1 MFALVKEWKL
11 NTKDPVATAKFS
23 PDGIRLAIVQD
34 LNVLIYAVNS
44 KNNDS
49 AGQVDVTP
57 LIQITT
63 SHTSPISDLV
73 WSPDSQCIATASDDY
88 SIEIIHYHYGHLHRL
103 IGHTA
108 PVTNLTYNP
117 RGNLLYS
124 SSMDESIK
132 VWDVLNGTLLKTI
145 SAHSETVV
153 SIDISK
159 GDPSILCSGSYDGL
173 IRLFDSQTGHC
184 LKTLTYDKDWKR
196 ENEGVIPI
204 IKVEVSFNG
213 KYILV
218 KSLDGIIK
226 IWDCVRG
233 DVIRVFNSQGINS
246 NNGNDNDN
254 NNNGNPSEREE
265 QEGNNTFLKYSTDCR
280 LFYPKNSNTDPLIIS
295 GDETGIVY
303 CWKCNKPNES
313 LQVLQDPEK
322 WHKDYPILSIDTN
335 HKLDLICVL
344 SMNGVCSIWKWEGE
358 DSENDD
364 DEMGKEK

>member
-1 MFALVKEWKL
+1 MFTLVKEWRLDNK
-11 NTKDPVATAKFS
+11 NPVATSKFS
-23 PDGIRLAIVQD
+23 PDGTRLAIVQD
-34 LNVLIYAVNS
+34 LNIVIYSVHI
-44 KNNDS
+44 KNDDNGD
-49 AGQVDVTP
+49 QVAIAP
-57 LIQITT
+57 LTQITT
-63 SHTSPISDLV
+63 SHASPISDLL

-103 IGHTA
+103 VGHTA

-124 SSMDESIK
+124 ASMDESIK

-145 SAHSETVV
+145 SAHSESVV
-153 SIDISK
+153 SIDISE

-226 IWDCVRG
+226 IWDCIRG
-233 DVIRVFNSQGINS
+233 DVIRVFNSQS
-246 NNGNDNDN
+246 VHNDI
-254 NNNGNPSEREE
+254 NGNPSERQS
-265 QEGNNTFLKYSTDCR
+265 QERSNTFLKYSTDCR
-280 LFYPKNSNTDPLIIS
+280 LFYPKNSNTDPLVIS
-295 GDETGIVY
+295 GDETGTVY
-303 CWKCNKPNES
+303 CWKCNKPNET
-313 LQVLQDPEK
+313 LQILQDPEK
-322 WHKDYPILSIDTN
+322 WHKNYPILSIDTN
-335 HKLDLICVL
+335 NKLDLICIL
-344 SMNGVCSIWKWEGE
+344 SMNGVCSIWKWSG
-358 DSENDD
+358 DD
-364 DEMGKEK
+364 VDNGI

>member
-1 MFALVKEWKL
+1 MFTFVKEWKL
-11 NTKDPVATAKFS
+11 NTKNPVATSNFS
-23 PDGIRLAIVQD
+23 PDGTRLAIAQD
-34 LNVLIYAVNS
+34 LNILIYAITTR
-44 KNNDS
+44 KNDT
-49 AGQVDVTP
+49 GDQIDIIP
-57 LIQITT
+57 LTQLTT
-63 SHTSPISDLV
+63 SHTCPISDLL

-88 SIEIIHYHYGHLHRL
+88 TIEITHYHYGHLHRL

-117 RGNLLYS
+117 YGNLLYS

-145 SAHSETVV
+145 SAHSEPVV
-153 SIDISK
+153 SINISE

-226 IWDCVRG
+226 IWDCVHG
-233 DVIRVFNSQGINS
+233 DVIRVFHSKNINS
-246 NNGNDNDN
+246 NDNGSA
-254 NNNGNPSEREE
+254 SERKNQDE
-265 QEGNNTFLKYSTDCR
+265 NSTFLKYSTDCR
-280 LFYPKNSNTDPLIIS
+280 LFYPKNSNTDPLVIS
-295 GDETGIVY
+295 GDETGMVY
-303 CWKCNKPNES
+303 CWKCNKPNEN
-313 LQVLQDPEK
+313 LQILQDPEK
-322 WHKDYPILSIDTN
+322 WHKDNPILSIDTN

-344 SMNGVCSIWKWEGE
+344 SMNGVCSIWKWG
-358 DSENDD
+358 DKDNDD
-364 DEMGKEK
+364 NNNETGKEK